1 MECGDLY
8 DQMGG
13 GCLNIGY
20 CCMIS
25 SARPGIHPAE
35 KERGKERTGKLGPHI
50 TRQIQGEM

>member
-13 GCLNIGY
+13 GGLNIGY

-35 KERGKERTGKLGPHI
+35 KERGQERKGKLGPHI